1 MLYDCLNL
9 FCVSESSAQFKEGNH
24 DAVDESKMETHK
36 VFPRIESTASSKLGK
51 VFSDN
56 GVAVPEAEG
65 AHQLNSGFRKRKQKS
80 FNLKVRIGYF
90 LAFN

>member
-1 MLYDCLNL
+1 
-9 FCVSESSAQFKEGNH
+9 
-24 DAVDESKMETHK
+24 METHK

-65 AHQLNSGFRKRKQKS
+65 AHQLNAGFRKRKQKS